1 MWGMIPE
8 TLSPPDGGLNTW
20 LFMEPSPSASAELV
34 SNQFPK
40 TTDANLNT
48 QVSGATSTGATSTGL
63 LDKAYR
69 ERCKE
74 LKMNTEIKMDEL
86 AKENDRLRR
95 ENDSLK
101 KEQGQLVQTLQH
113 QKDEMT
119 QPEKEFG
126 KLQDH
131 LNSRNMV
138 VELLLKQST
147 GSNNKDLQLE
157 NAQLKHY
164 FNQLKREISN
174 PENINVI
181 QLEAE
186 IEHLE
191 NKMHSMQVII
201 DALCEKIYDDQTG
214 PAWTSRT
221 SMTRYSFNVVAGY
234 GSLSS

>member
-48 QVSGATSTGATSTGL
+48 QVSGATSTGAPKKRL

-126 KLQDH
+126 KLQDQ

-138 VELLLKQST
+138 AELLLKQSKNKIT
-147 GSNNKDLQLE
+147 ESKLSPEMAKVSPHVMIGCSESNSTAVFATLFERLV
-157 NAQLKHY
+157 A
-164 FNQLKREISN
+164 IS
-174 PENINVI
+174 
-181 QLEAE
+181 
-186 IEHLE
+186 
-191 NKMHSMQVII
+191 
-201 DALCEKIYDDQTG
+201 
-214 PAWTSRT
+214 
-221 SMTRYSFNVVAGY
+221 
-234 GSLSS
+234 